1 MKKLIL
7 TIAIA
12 AIFTTGSIAYAGQ
25 FGPPEPAA
33 KEGKVAL
40 GVGYFYS
47 SAKFKNTDSDGGEGK
62 VTSNQAYLQLGY
74 GLAKDWEAYVR
85 VGGADMKAKEVFEF
99 DNSTPDATNGL
110 KPAGT
115 IGVKGIFNV
124 NNSFGIGPFLQASI
138 SSSYK
143 ETKTGTLTI
152 GDVDGDGTD
161 DTINT
166 ETFKMKNPWEVNLG
180 IALQGKIGE
189 AIIYGGP
196 VAYWQKSKVEFELA
210 GTGSTGALL
219 SGKESL
225 TAKEK
230 NNIGGFAGVRVPLG
244 KGLNLEVEGQYKS
257 EFSMGGALTYSF

>member
-1 MKKLIL
+1 MKKVMVVVVALVFVL
-7 TIAIA
+7 
-12 AIFTTGSIAYAGQ
+12 TGSIAYAGQ

-33 KEGKVAL
+33 KNGKVSL
-40 GVGYFYS
+40 GLGYFYY
-47 SAKFKNTDSDGGEGK
+47 SAKLKLNDLGEGK

-166 ETFKMKNPWEVNLG
+166 ETFKIKNPWEVNLG

-196 VAYWQKSKVEFELA
+196 VAYWQKSKVEIELA

-230 NNIGGFAGVRVPLG
+230 NNIGGFAGVRVPLS
-244 KGLNLEVEGQYKS
+244 KNLNLEVEGQYKS